1 MLLGVCR
8 SHPLGMRMLH
18 SDCAERLVVHG
29 TGVRSSTPQPATRH
43 ATVAVHTRGF
53 AADSTTA
60 AEEPPHPT
68 AETHEQE
75 REEEEEGPSVG
86 EAEQSDR
93 EQLLSAALAH
103 VVRHAACCLPYTVH
117 LFLLF
122 GRAGVFTSRLKTL
135 SLSRRPVEWACS
147 LGSIPRHGR
156 VRWVCGLACSWV

>member
-1 MLLGVCR
+1 
-8 SHPLGMRMLH
+8 MRMLH
-18 SDCAERLVVHG
+18 SDCAERLWVHG

-103 VVRHAACCLPYTVH
+103 VVRHAACCLHRPSV
-117 LFLLF
+117 
-122 GRAGVFTSRLKTL
+122 S
-135 SLSRRPVEWACS
+135 SLRSSRRLYVEAEN
-147 LGSIPRHGR
+147 PEP
-156 VRWVCGLACSWV
+156 